1 MSVLPL
7 LLLALA
13 SLELFFLIYA
23 AIQDFSAYVL
33 SPPRHYARKR
43 TPHELVFPKYEHQLY
58 MQQLKKR
65 RQLRQRFF
73 HLKTRRKI
81 K

>member
-1 MSVLPL
+1 MGILPL

-13 SLELFFLIYA
+13 SAALLFPIYT

-33 SPPRHYARKR
+33 NPPRHYARKR

-58 MQQLKKR
+58 MQRLKKR

-73 HLKTRRKI
+73 HLKKEEE
-81 K
+81 KP